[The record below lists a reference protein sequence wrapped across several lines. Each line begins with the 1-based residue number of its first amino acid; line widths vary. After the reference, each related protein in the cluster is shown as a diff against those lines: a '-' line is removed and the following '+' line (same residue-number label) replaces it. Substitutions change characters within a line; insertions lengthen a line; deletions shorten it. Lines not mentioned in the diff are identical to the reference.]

1 MLIHLHMFLPTNE
14 KQFRFW
20 KMRRSGMS
28 NVAIADSIGIT
39 RQGVSQALLAI
50 DEKIETSLEEMA
62 RANRILVEKID
73 VKRGV
78 LFGKSIPFQTNAYI
92 LVSEKHGIQ
101 VWYEHEGNCISCDE
115 FTKCIEFIWDFAAEL
130 GIKLEKTQ
138 DPTKM
143 AEELLKKIRENQE

>member
-1 MLIHLHMFLPTNE
+1 MFLPMNDR
-14 KQFRFW
+14 QFRFW

-28 NVAIADSIGIT
+28 NISIANIVGIT
-39 RQGVSQALLAI
+39 RQGVSQALLIMDGKI
-50 DEKIETSLEEMA
+50 DASLREMA
-62 RANRILVEKID
+62 RANRIRIETVDTE
-73 VKRGV
+73 RGV

-92 LVSEKHGIQ
+92 FVSEKHGMQ
-101 VWYEHEGNCISCDE
+101 VWYEHDGDCISCNE

-143 AEELLKKIRENQE
+143 AEELLARIRGMQG